1 MWTWHRR
8 TGEDFREE
16 IRANIALEMDRF
28 LAEGMDPEEA
38 KAAALRAFGSV
49 TRAQERFH
57 ESRRVMWMDDLL
69 RDVRYALRTLSRA
82 RGFTT
87 VAVLTLALGIGV
99 NTALFSVVRQV
110 LLKTLPVPH
119 PHGLVQTQC
128 TTRPASP
135 RAPPAPIPPFPPLP
149 P

>member
-8 TGEDFREE
+8 TDQDFREE
-16 IRANIALEMDRF
+16 IRANIALEIDRF

-49 TRAQERFH
+49 TRTQERFH

-82 RGFTT
+82 RGFTA
-87 VAVLTLALGIGV
+87 VAVLTLAPGIRV
-99 NTALFSVVRQV
+99 DTP
-110 LLKTLPVPH
+110 PVFR
-119 PHGLVQTQC
+119 G
-128 TTRPASP
+128 
-135 RAPPAPIPPFPPLP
+135 PPAVL
-149 P
+149 